1 MRLETLSVVISIY
14 GHQFKKN
21 ACSVVLLIKRNT
33 KRVKT
38 KWGKS
43 SNMLARGFMSQPGAL
58 ELVSAYQRAGRCLGK
73 VTI

>member
-1 MRLETLSVVISIY
+1 M
-14 GHQFKKN
+14 
-21 ACSVVLLIKRNT
+21 VLLIKTNT

-43 SNMLARGFMSQPGAL
+43 SNMVAHGFMSQPGAL